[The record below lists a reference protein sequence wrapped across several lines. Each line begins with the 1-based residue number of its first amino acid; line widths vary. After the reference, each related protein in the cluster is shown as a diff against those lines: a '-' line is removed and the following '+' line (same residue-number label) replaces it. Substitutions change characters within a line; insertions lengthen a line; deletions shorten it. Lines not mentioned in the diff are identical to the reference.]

1 MRTTM
6 DVNANVEEYIR
17 TRDEIRDIES
27 RHKDELRPYK
37 QKLEELGGVL
47 LEQLQTVGGDGVR
60 TKSGTVYV
68 TEKRSASLADPA
80 LFMDYV
86 VQNSAW
92 DLLDRKAN
100 VTAVTDYIAEH
111 NAAPPGVNYSAVLT
125 VGVRR
130 K

>member
-6 DVNANVEEYIR
+6 DVNTNVEEYIR

>member
-1 MRTTM
+1 M
-6 DVNANVEEYIR
+6 DVNTNVDEYIR

-37 QKLEELGGVL
+37 QKLEELGSVL
-47 LEQLQTVGGDGVR
+47 LEQLQAVGGDGVR

-80 LFMDYV
+80 AFMDYV
-86 VQNSAW
+86 ISNSAW

-100 VTAVTDYIAEH
+100 VTAVTDYIAEF

>member
-6 DVNANVEEYIR
+6 DVNTNVDEYIR

-27 RHKDELRPYK
+27 QHKDELRPYK
-37 QKLEELGGVL
+37 QKLEELGAVL
-47 LEQLQTVGGDGVR
+47 LEQLQAVGGDGVR

-68 TEKRSASLADPA
+68 TEKRSASLADPS

-86 VQNSAW
+86 IQNSAW

-111 NAAPPGVNYSAVLT
+111 NAAPPGVNFSAVLT

>member
-6 DVNANVEEYIR
+6 DVNTNVDEYIR

>member
-6 DVNANVEEYIR
+6 DVNTNVDEYIR

-37 QKLEELGGVL
+37 QKLEELGAVL
-47 LEQLQTVGGDGVR
+47 LEQLQAVGGDGVR

-68 TEKRSASLADPA
+68 TEKRSASLADPS

-86 VQNSAW
+86 IQNSAW

-111 NAAPPGVNYSAVLT
+111 NAAPPGVNFSAVLT

>member
-1 MRTTM
+1 MRPTM
-6 DVNANVEEYIR
+6 DVNTNVDEYIR

-37 QKLEELGGVL
+37 QKLEELGAVL
-47 LEQLQTVGGDGVR
+47 LEQLQAVGGDGVR

-68 TEKRSASLADPA
+68 TEKKSASLADPS

-86 VQNSAW
+86 IQNSAW

-111 NAAPPGVNYSAVLT
+111 NAAPPGVNFSAVLT

>member
-6 DVNANVEEYIR
+6 DVNTNVDEYIR

-37 QKLEELGGVL
+37 QKLEELGAVL
-47 LEQLQTVGGDGVR
+47 LEQLQAVGGDGVR

-68 TEKRSASLADPA
+68 TEKRSASLADPS

-86 VQNSAW
+86 IQNSAW

-111 NAAPPGVNYSAVLT
+111 NTAPPGVNFSAVLT

>member
-6 DVNANVEEYIR
+6 DVNTNVDEYIR

-37 QKLEELGGVL
+37 QKLEELGAVL
-47 LEQLQTVGGDGVR
+47 LEQLQAVGGDGVR

-68 TEKRSASLADPA
+68 TEKKSASLADPS

-86 VQNSAW
+86 IQNSAW

-111 NAAPPGVNYSAVLT
+111 NAAPPGVNFSAVLT

>member
-1 MRTTM
+1 MRATM
-6 DVNANVEEYIR
+6 DVNTNVDEYIR

-37 QKLEELGGVL
+37 QKLEELGAVL
-47 LEQLQTVGGDGVR
+47 LEQLQAVGGDGVR

-68 TEKRSASLADPA
+68 TEKRSASLADPS

-86 VQNSAW
+86 IQNSAW

-111 NAAPPGVNYSAVLT
+111 NAAPPGVNFSAVLT

>member
-6 DVNANVEEYIR
+6 DVNTNVDEYIR

-37 QKLEELGGVL
+37 QKLEELGAVL
-47 LEQLQTVGGDGVR
+47 LEQLQAVGGDGVR

-68 TEKRSASLADPA
+68 TEKKSASLADPA